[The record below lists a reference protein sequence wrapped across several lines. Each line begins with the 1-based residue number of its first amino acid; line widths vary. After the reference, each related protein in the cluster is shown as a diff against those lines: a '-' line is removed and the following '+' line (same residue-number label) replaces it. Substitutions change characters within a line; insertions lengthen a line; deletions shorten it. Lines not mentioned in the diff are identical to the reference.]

1 MKTDTIRIRINTELL
16 NKIRELADNQV
27 RPLAK
32 QIEYQLKQSLNEPS
46 EYVYYQDEIIAYLI
60 SVKNG
65 SLDTFNTM
73 NQATQLLKMI
83 KEDK

>member
-1 MKTDTIRIRINTELL
+1 MKTETIRIRINAELL
-16 NKIRELADNQV
+16 NRVRELADNQV

-32 QIEYQLKQSLNEPS
+32 QIEFQLKQSLEKPS

-73 NQATQLLKMI
+73 NEATRLLKII
-83 KEDK
+83 KGDK

>member
-1 MKTDTIRIRINTELL
+1 MRTETIRIRINAELL
-16 NKIRELADNQV
+16 NKVRELANNQV

-32 QIEYQLKQSLNEPS
+32 QIEYLLIKSLKEPS
-46 EYVYYQDEIIAYLI
+46 EYVYYIDEIIAYLI

-65 SLDTFNTM
+65 GLDTFNTM
-73 NQATQLLKMI
+73 NEATRLLKLI

>member
-1 MKTDTIRIRINTELL
+1 MKSETIRIRINAELL
-16 NKIRELADNQV
+16 NRVRELADNQV

-46 EYVYYQDEIIAYLI
+46 EYVYYIDEIIAYLI

-65 SLDTFNTM
+65 GLDTFNTM
-73 NQATQLLKMI
+73 NEATRLLKLI